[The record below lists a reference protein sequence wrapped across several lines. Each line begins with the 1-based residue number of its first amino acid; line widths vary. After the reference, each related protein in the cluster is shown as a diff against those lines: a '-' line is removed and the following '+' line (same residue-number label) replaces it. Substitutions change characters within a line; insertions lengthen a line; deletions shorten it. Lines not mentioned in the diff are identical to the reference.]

1 MLTIN
6 EEYFDK
12 HYYFLLRE
20 KKDGGHLWF
29 AAEPTLSEA
38 RKKDSYIKLP
48 KNAIE
53 KVKKHLEKLI
63 KSKNK
68 KSTKEVKSE
77 IEELVDLD
85 GSLKTSAIP
94 ILDPRLHPRKTMD
107 QTIQATTQPG
117 NYLARTYAGGRTFY
131 SETEMKEEDLSGAF
145 GYEETKD
152 LPPKQT
158 IKKLKSMGVDNPVE
172 RAIEFGKDPKISQEK
187 KKKGS
192 QMRIRLQEKEILDK
206 IARERMAKMVEDILV
221 GKEKSKSSKDVH
233 KSKKDNL
240 EISKSMTKDF
250 LDLLKQIE
258 DKQSKIIKSSK

>member
-1 MLTIN
+1 MLKIN

-29 AAEPTLSEA
+29 ASEPTLSEA
-38 RKKDSYIKLP
+38 RKKDEHIKVP
-48 KNAIE
+48 KNLIG
-53 KVKKHLEKLI
+53 KLKDFLEKTI
-63 KSKNK
+63 KSKKK
-68 KSTKEVKSE
+68 KSTKELKGE

-131 SETEMKEEDLSGAF
+131 SENEVKEEDLSAAF

-172 RAIEFGKDPKISQEK
+172 RALEFGKDPKIPQEK

-206 IARERMAKMVEDILV
+206 IAKEKMAKMVEDILV
-221 GKEKSKSSKDVH
+221 DKSKR
-233 KSKKDNL
+233 KSKEVQKTKKDDMDL
-240 EISKSMTKDF
+240 TKSLTKDF
-250 LDLLKQIE
+250 MDLLKQIE
-258 DKQSKIIKSSK
+258 DEQSAILKSSK

>member
-1 MLTIN
+1 MLKIN

-38 RKKDSYIKLP
+38 RKKDEHIKLP
-48 KNAIE
+48 KNLIG
-53 KVKKHLEKLI
+53 KIKDFLEKTI
-63 KSKNK
+63 KSKKK
-68 KSTKEVKSE
+68 KSTKEIKSE

-85 GSLKTSAIP
+85 GSLKTSAVP

-131 SETEMKEEDLSGAF
+131 SETEMKEEDMSAAF

-172 RAIEFGKDPKISQEK
+172 RALEFGKDPKISQER

-206 IARERMAKMVEDILV
+206 IAKEKMAKMVEDILV
-221 GKEKSKSSKDVH
+221 DKTKKKLKDVQKTKKDDMDLTKSLTKDFMGILKQIKDEQTATLKSSK
-233 KSKKDNL
+233 
-240 EISKSMTKDF
+240 
-250 LDLLKQIE
+250 
-258 DKQSKIIKSSK
+258 